1 MNVKIRARNVVV
13 TPEIRNMIEEKFISK
28 IEVLLPHFAPDM
40 KIANFDLETDKY
52 GVFITKF
59 DIALPG
65 KGGNIFSEN
74 KHIDLVGAVTGLR
87 EQVEK
92 QIEKYKSELD
102 NYSV

>member
-1 MNVKIRARNVVV
+1 MNVKIRTRNLEV
-13 TPEIRNMIEEKFISK
+13 TPEIKDMIQERFVSK
-28 IEVLLPHFAPDM
+28 IEILLPHFAPDM
-40 KIANFDLETDKY
+40 KIATFNLERDKY
-52 GVFITKF
+52 GTYITKF

-65 KGGNIFSEN
+65 KGGKIFSEN

-92 QIEKYKSELD
+92 QILKYKSELN